1 MSSGHVK
8 VRGLLAA
15 HAVGALETTDAAM
28 VEEHVEAC
36 AACRDE
42 LRQLQEVATS
52 TLGSEAEAP
61 DALWSRVSG
70 SLRER
75 GEEVPAGCE
84 EGPARPEASGVS
96 DDREAAGGAG

>member
-1 MSSGHVK
+1 MSSGHAK

-15 HAVGALETTDAAM
+15 HAVGALEGADGDL

-61 DALWSRVSG
+61 DALWDRVSS
-70 SLRER
+70 SLGQRASES
-75 GEEVPAGCE
+75 PAGCE
-84 EGPARPEASGVS
+84 GGPVGQGPAAS
-96 DDREAAGGAG
+96 DDREAAAGAG